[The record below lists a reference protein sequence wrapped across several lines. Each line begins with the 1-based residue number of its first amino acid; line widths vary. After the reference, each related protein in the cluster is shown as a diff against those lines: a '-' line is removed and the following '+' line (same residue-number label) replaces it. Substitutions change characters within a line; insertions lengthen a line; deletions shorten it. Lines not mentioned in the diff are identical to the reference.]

1 MNDWDKYERDK
12 NVIHPTWNSGYQR
25 YDLSIDEVI
34 QSIIYLGYDLKK
46 IEEENPLPDDDELDK
61 PLYDENSSYI
71 LEIHSENGCIASKD
85 IVLLLKPRVFQDGID
100 ITDVSDAKHFKW
112 IRSSSNTKA
121 DAEWNLRHSTG
132 IKNLEVTHEDVYQ
145 RAIFHCAFLTGKSES
160 QFVQNM
166 YAAYIASIND

>member
-1 MNDWDKYERDK
+1 MNDYNKYERDK
-12 NVIHPTWNSGYQR
+12 NVVHPTWNSGYQR

-46 IEEENPLPDDDELDK
+46 IDEELPEEDEDITIN
-61 PLYDENSSYI
+61 DESNYV
-71 LEIHSENGCIASKD
+71 LEIHSDKGYVISDNT
-85 IVLLLKPRVFQDGID
+85 VLVLKPRVYQDGID
-100 ITDVSDAKHFKW
+100 ITDATDVKHFKW
-112 IRSSSNTKA
+112 VRSSSNPKA

-166 YAAYIASIND
+166 YAAYMASIND

>member
-1 MNDWDKYERDK
+1 MNDWDKYERNK
-12 NVIHPTWNSGYQR
+12 NVIHPIWNSGYQR

-46 IEEENPLPDDDELDK
+46 IDEELPEEDEDITIN
-61 PLYDENSSYI
+61 DESNYV
-71 LEIHSENGCIASKD
+71 LEIHSDKGYVISDNT
-85 IVLLLKPRVFQDGID
+85 VLVLKPRVYQDGID
-100 ITDVSDAKHFKW
+100 ITDATDVKHFKW
-112 IRSSSNTKA
+112 VRSSSNPKA

-166 YAAYIASIND
+166 YAAYMASIND